1 MNRFWVGVVTIVLLF
16 WLVLAPA
23 AALASVHVYPE
34 GPDQVMVRSLQT
46 LRDRENQAWQVVL
59 FKRVK
64 ANQVISLNLRLVGFP
79 GVVVEHPQSL
89 KITTGT
95 GTMWEAAEDP
105 AGATIAPNVG
115 EYDLREVMLG
125 LNSNTPLKLQLP
137 VRGQD
142 GELIVPP
149 FVVQEWRRILD
160 WAQISGS

>member
-1 MNRFWVGVVTIVLLF
+1 MKGFWWAIVLL
-16 WLVLAPA
+16 LCLMLITPA
-23 AALASVHVYPE
+23 ASASVHTYPE

-79 GVVVEHPQSL
+79 GVVVEHPRSL

-95 GTMWEAAEDP
+95 GTMWEATEDR
-105 AGATIAPNVG
+105 AGTTIGPNVG
-115 EYDLREVMLG
+115 EYDLREVMLQ

-137 VRGQD
+137 VSGQD
-142 GELIVPP
+142 AELVVPP

-160 WAQISGS
+160 GSQVSGNF